1 MIENLKLVLK
11 EDVLATYE
19 LDGKESKL
27 PLEAIRKYWDYAN
40 EADLEG
46 AKLYTDDNNVVALL
60 ATASDQGGVVV
71 IWDAAS
77 EEITHISDA
86 SYTVAVD
93 IYEGK
98 VFTLSFIQSFG
109 TPLTAKMFIEPVGTM
124 DAFKEADE
132 DRNFEFEELSDYDGD
147 ASDVSLTVDAD
158 NYIINIKDKEFVV
171 NR

>member
-1 MIENLKLVLK
+1 MIDNLKLIFK
-11 EDVLATYE
+11 EDILATYE
-19 LDGKESKL
+19 LNGKESKF

-60 ATASDQGGVVV
+60 TTASDQGGVVV

-86 SYTVAVD
+86 S
-93 IYEGK
+93 
-98 VFTLSFIQSFG
+98 
-109 TPLTAKMFIEPVGTM
+109 
-124 DAFKEADE
+124 
-132 DRNFEFEELSDYDGD
+132 
-147 ASDVSLTVDAD
+147 LTVDVD
-158 NYIINIKDKEFVV
+158 KYIINIKDKEFVV